1 MAKRLSIT
9 IGILLAVAIALIL
22 VLFPDGRNALMVS
35 FESQVSY
42 QGKSKD
48 EWIQLLKDPKKRT
61 RATMDLAYDRA
72 DGTTP
77 VPILIVAL
85 TNDDP
90 EVRAQGAEILASC
103 GKRAED
109 AIPALQNALKDKSPD
124 VRAKAAEAL
133 GKTGPKAKD
142 TIPDLVKLLEDWDA
156 PLVCR
161 GAAAGLAQF
170 GPDAKDAVPALVKNL
185 KAKDETIKTS
195 AGEALLKIDHYRA
208 TKEGVKDVTIRIAG
222 MTPFTP

>member
-9 IGILLAVAIALIL
+9 IGILLVVAVAL
-22 VLFPDGRNALMVS
+22 VLVLLPDWRNALKAS
-35 FESQVSY
+35 FQNKDSY

-61 RATMDLAYDRA
+61 RATMDLAYDRS
-72 DGTTP
+72 DGSTP

-90 EVRAQGAEILASC
+90 DVRAQSAEILGSC

-109 AIPALQNALKDKSPD
+109 AIPGLQNALKDKAPV
-124 VRAKAAEAL
+124 VREKAAEAL

-142 TIPDLVKLLEDWDA
+142 TIPELIKLLEDWDA
-156 PLVCR
+156 PRVCR

-170 GPDAKDAVPALVKNL
+170 GPDAKDAVPALVKNV
-185 KAKDETIKTS
+185 KAKDEVIKTS
-195 AGEALLKIDHYRA
+195 AGQALLKIDPDRA
-208 TKEGVKDVTIRIAG
+208 AKEGVVEQKLKTMGAPPVR
-222 MTPFTP
+222 